1 MFHGEQ
7 DGFIAQPTAAVNV
20 AAENMRWGRS
30 NPVFHGE
37 HLMLRYKTFLLAT
50 IPAHD

>member
-7 DGFIAQPTAAVNV
+7 DGFIAQPVAAVNV
-20 AAENMRWGRS
+20 VAENMPAGRS

-37 HLMLRYKTFLLAT
+37 HSTTDYQTFLLAT
-50 IPAHD
+50 IRAHD